1 MHQKNVNGVLDR
13 SGKAPTKKKGEK
25 GRGKKRGKRGNL
37 TQKLRYRKENYNL
50 KLNLHAEKE
59 Q

>member
-1 MHQKNVNGVLDR
+1 MLTEFWIGREKPLR
-13 SGKAPTKKKGEK
+13 KKKGEK